1 MIAEAATRTCR
12 DIERALEAY
21 VDGELDA
28 SCVLAI
34 DAHLG
39 SCALCS
45 ERVAFAASMK
55 RSLRTAAHA
64 EAAPASLRARFAR
77 AAEELAR
84 DEELGAKVVPLRP
97 PAAQAHASS
106 DVSPSE
112 RGHVSPSERRAAAGL
127 EPARQP
133 PSWRSALPWAAAAA
147 AAIAIGGSMRTL
159 RSGQPG
165 APANDVATASFASA
179 RTQLLEELAGQHAR
193 PLPPEEIDP
202 ARVTKVF
209 SPIVGVPVRPVA
221 FANVPM
227 NDPWAFAGARL
238 MAVRDEAAATLYYQ
252 NHGGTR
258 VTVFVFDANR
268 IAIRSA
274 CCLAARLV
282 RVGGEERT
290 IHVGHARGYPLA
302 VSEHD
307 GVGYA
312 VSGDLKEPELV
323 NMAANF

>member
-1 MIAEAATRTCR
+1 MTAEALSTRTCR

-39 SCALCS
+39 ACALCS

-55 RSLRTAAHA
+55 RALRAAAHA
-64 EAAPASLRARFAR
+64 EVAPASLRARFAR
-77 AAEELAR
+77 AAEELAGA
-84 DEELGAKVVPLRP
+84 EETGAEDKGATVVPLRP
-97 PAAQAHASS
+97 AQVEASS
-106 DVSPSE
+106 ERSP
-112 RGHVSPSERRAAAGL
+112 
-127 EPARQP
+127 RQP
-133 PSWRSALPWAAAAA
+133 PTWRSALPWVAAAAA
-147 AAIAIGGSMRTL
+147 AFAIGGSMRTL
-159 RSGQPG
+159 RSGQT
-165 APANDVATASFASA
+165 PANDVATASLTGA
-179 RTQLLEELAGQHAR
+179 RTQLLEELAVQHAR
-193 PLPPEEIDP
+193 PLPPEEFDP

-227 NDPWAFAGARL
+227 NDAWAFAGARL
-238 MAVRDEAAATLYYQ
+238 MAVRDEPAATLYYT

-268 IAIRSA
+268 IAVRSA
-274 CCLAARLV
+274 CCLAAKLV
-282 RVGGEERT
+282 RVGGEDRT

-323 NMAANF
+323 NLAANF